1 MVVGAT
7 GGDAMCEDNEGK
19 AYLILS
25 AELFTESKVQ
35 ANKALPFQRD
45 MAKMLMY
52 FNAKKKTDLEDIAK
66 VYDLPTENLISEVK
80 KYNEAANSGAPC
92 EFGKAPTDVK
102 FLKGPFYIMD
112 ISIDSKLAPLT
123 TLTLGGLMVNEET
136 GEVLDQNKNEIKGL
150 YAAGRT
156 AIGICSNIYVSGLSI
171 ADCIFSGRRVGQNLE
186 KG

>member
-1 MVVGAT
+1 
-7 GGDAMCEDNEGK
+7 
-19 AYLILS
+19 
-25 AELFTESKVQ
+25 
-35 ANKALPFQRD
+35 
-45 MAKMLMY
+45 MLMY

-80 KYNEAANSGAPC
+80 KYNEAANSGTPC
-92 EFGKAPTDVK
+92 EFGKSATDVK
-102 FLKGPFYIMD
+102 FLEGPFYIMD

-156 AIGICSNIYVSGLSI
+156 AVGICSNIYVSGLSI

-186 KG
+186 RG